1 VVAYDPMAAEH
12 MKRVYPNIEYAKT
25 ADEALVGADACIVAT
40 EWAEFK
46 KLNSFGNMRNPV
58 VIDGRKMIDP
68 GGKNI
73 IYEGICW

>member
-1 VVAYDPMAAEH
+1 VIAYDPMAAEH
-12 MKRVYPNIEYAKT
+12 MRRVYPNIGYAKT
-25 ADEALVGADACIVAT
+25 ADEALAGADACIVAT

-46 KLNSFGNMRNPV
+46 KLDSFHTMKKPV

-68 GGKNI
+68 RGKNI